1 MSIENFLVRN
11 YKNRGVIV
19 FDIRKILFH
28 KDKPSSLTPKQIRD
42 LCVSYEY
49 ELSEFLN
56 FIDATTQV
64 LFKNPGLNHYKNAVR
79 TSEFYTFTT
88 LSFLRAEILKADPFA
103 VITPMFDVEETRS
116 VKELSLELSK
126 LASEVCTS

>member
-1 MSIENFLVRN
+1 MSIENFLVCN

-28 KDKPSSLTPKQIRD
+28 KDKSLSPKQIRD

-49 ELSEFLN
+49 QLTEFQN
-56 FIDATTQV
+56 FIEATTQA
-64 LFKNPGLNHYKNAVR
+64 LYKNPGSDHYKNAVR

-103 VITPMFDVEETRS
+103 LITPMLDVEHTRS
-116 VKELSLELSK
+116 TKQLYLELSK